1 MPNLTAGL
9 YGVLRVQIA
18 SNLIAVVCMYVYS
31 HSWERNSDFRRC
43 RNVVALLS
51 SVMLATHCHVFT
63 VIGSWFKI
71 LSPKQ
76 VQILIITKHV
86 TEKIPQPYCD
96 NVLSAFYLA
105 IMYGES
111 EPSGSRNP

>member
-1 MPNLTAGL
+1 
-9 YGVLRVQIA
+9 
-18 SNLIAVVCMYVYS
+18 
-31 HSWERNSDFRRC
+31 
-43 RNVVALLS
+43 
-51 SVMLATHCHVFT
+51 MLATHCHFFT
-63 VIGSWFKI
+63 ALGSWFKI

-76 VQILIITKHV
+76 VQILI
-86 TEKIPQPYCD
+86 TEKLPLRYGD